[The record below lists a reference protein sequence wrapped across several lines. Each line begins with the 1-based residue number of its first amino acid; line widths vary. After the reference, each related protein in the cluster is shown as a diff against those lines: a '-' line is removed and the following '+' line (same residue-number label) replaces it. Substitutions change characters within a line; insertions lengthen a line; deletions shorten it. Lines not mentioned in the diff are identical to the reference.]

1 MTSYLIYTDDSGDEI
16 SSLYTAVLVPMERWS
31 KVLRQWLKFRKW
43 LYNKHQVPADF
54 ELHTYE
60 WLQGKGIPV
69 PEDGNHLAN
78 TSQGLRREIAE
89 KALKQISVLKDHRV
103 RILTC
108 ETAGAV
114 KADAYA
120 ALTAAL
126 DAELEK
132 EGAWGVIVVDGGKD
146 GVPDPHV
153 KAAHRALKLDSRRVI
168 EDGWL
173 QPAQASQLVQMADL
187 AVHCAYQAARC
198 KPSREFMWKWYPQY
212 LHEMELTCTCA

>member
-43 LYNKHQVPADF
+43 LYGKHQVPADF
-54 ELHTYE
+54 ELHTYQ
-60 WLQGKGIPV
+60 WLQAKGMPV
-69 PEDGNHLAN
+69 PADESNLVN
-78 TSQGLRREIAE
+78 TSEGLRREIAE

-108 ETAGAV
+108 ETPGAV
-114 KADAYA
+114 KSDAYA
-120 ALTAAL
+120 ALIAAL
-126 DAELEK
+126 DVELEK
-132 EGAWGVIVVDGGKD
+132 EDAWGIIVVDGGKD

-153 KAAHRALKLDSRRVI
+153 KAAHRALKLDTRRVI

-173 QPAQASQLVQMADL
+173 QPAEASQLVQMADL
-187 AVHCAYQAARC
+187 AVHCAYQAVR
-198 KPSREFMWKWYPQY
+198 KKQSRKVMWNWYSQY
-212 LHEMELTCTCA
+212 LHDMELVCTCP